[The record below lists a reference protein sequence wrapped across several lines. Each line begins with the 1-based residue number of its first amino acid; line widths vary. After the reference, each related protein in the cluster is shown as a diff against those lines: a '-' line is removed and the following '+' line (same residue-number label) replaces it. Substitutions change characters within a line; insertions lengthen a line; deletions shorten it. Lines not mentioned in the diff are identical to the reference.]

1 MQSTGLKSQNSRRKK
16 NKKCIEN
23 ERTRRRRRKGGERGA
38 GGSGRRTTRR
48 NGMAGTA
55 GVEGNF
61 INNASSEKTRPYR
74 EIYVL

>member
-1 MQSTGLKSQNSRRKK
+1 MRGRGEGEGR
-16 NKKCIEN
+16 
-23 ERTRRRRRKGGERGA
+23 GERGA

-48 NGMAGTA
+48 DGMAGTA